1 MAFAILAR
9 RYKWGGNPL
18 TIAIS
23 IKINDGL
30 VLASD
35 SASTFLGQGLNGE
48 LGVLNVYN
56 NANKV
61 FNLRK
66 GFPIGAITWGAGSIG
81 QASISTIIKDLRLI
95 FTEGKNRPEWK
106 LQKAKYTVQEVA
118 LRLKEF
124 VFDELYVQAFPDVT
138 SQRPDLGFIVAG
150 YSAPDA
156 PMAEEFQIDIK
167 NGECSEPKLL
177 RGQEEIGI
185 TWGGDPEALNRI
197 VTGMGGNLP
206 HVLQSIFKIE
216 ANQLPKVM
224 QLIQQQLQMPLVLP
238 AMPLQ
243 DAIDLAD
250 FLVDLTIKFS
260 RFSPGA
266 PTVGGPIEIAAI
278 SKHEGFRWIKRKY
291 YFDHRYNPGMEFSR
305 FHECEKKE
313 IHHNYQGGNNAAD
326 ENEIGDARE

>member
-1 MAFAILAR
+1 M
-9 RYKWGGNPL
+9 

-23 IKINDGL
+23 IKINDGI

-35 SASTFLGQGLNGE
+35 SASTFLGQGPNGE

-81 QASISTIIKDLRLI
+81 QASISTIIKDLRQI
-95 FTEGKNRPEWK
+95 FTEGQNPRGWK
-106 LQKAKYTVQEVA
+106 LDKNNYSIGEVA

-124 VFDELYVQAFPDVT
+124 VFDELYSAAFKDIP
-138 SQRPDLGFIVAG
+138 SRKPDLGFIVAG

-167 NGECSEPKLL
+167 NGECTGPTLL
-177 RGQEEIGI
+177 RKQDEIGL
-185 TWGGDPEALNRI
+185 TWGGDPEALNRL
-197 VTGMGGNLP
+197 VAGTGGGLP
-206 HVLQSIFKIE
+206 KVLQSIFKIDD
-216 ANQLPKVM
+216 AKLPEVM
-224 QLIQQQLQMPLVLP
+224 MLIQQQLQVPLVLP

-250 FLVDLTIKFS
+250 FLADLTIKFS
-260 RFSPGA
+260 RFRPGA

-291 YFDHRYNPGMEFSR
+291 YFDRRLNPEVEFTR
-305 FHECEKKE
+305 FQDGENNRNQ
-313 IHHNYQGGNNAAD
+313 NYEEGENNASEQAQHPTTT
-326 ENEIGDARE
+326 

>member
-1 MAFAILAR
+1 
-9 RYKWGGNPL
+9 L

-35 SASTFLGQGLNGE
+35 SASTFLGQGPNGE

-95 FTEGKNRPEWK
+95 FTEGKGRPDWK
-106 LQKAKYTVQEVA
+106 LSKSKYTVQEVA
-118 LRLKEF
+118 LRLKQF
-124 VFDELYVQAFPDVT
+124 VFDELYVQAFKEVAF
-138 SQRPDLGFIVAG
+138 QKPDLGFIVAG

-177 RGQEEIGI
+177 RGQEDIGL
-185 TWGGDPEALNRI
+185 TWGGDPEALNR
-197 VTGMGGNLP
+197 VVAGMGGGLP
-206 HVLQSIFKIE
+206 HILQSIFKIDPS
-216 ANQLPKVM
+216 QLPQVI

-260 RFSPGA
+260 RFSPGP

-291 YFDHRYNPGMEFSR
+291 YFDRRYNPEVEFSR
-305 FHECEKKE
+305 FHESRKNEPQPNDEGEDNVSDEDE
-313 IHHNYQGGNNAAD
+313 IAD
-326 ENEIGDARE
+326 PHE